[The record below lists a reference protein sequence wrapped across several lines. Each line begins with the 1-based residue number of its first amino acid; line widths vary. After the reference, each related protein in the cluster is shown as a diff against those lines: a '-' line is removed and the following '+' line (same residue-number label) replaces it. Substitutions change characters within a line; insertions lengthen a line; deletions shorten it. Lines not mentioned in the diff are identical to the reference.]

1 MNELKITLR
10 QQPAACEPGAQIS
23 GNASWRLDH
32 APKSVEVRLFYRT
45 SGRGMQDVGVAQT
58 VAFEAPMQEDSR
70 SFTLTAP
77 DAPYS
82 FSGKLITL
90 TWAAELVTL
99 PSKDSASVDLVIAPG
114 GTAVQL

>member
-10 QQPAACEPGAQIS
+10 QQPAAYEPGAQIS

-32 APKSVEVRLFYRT
+32 PPKNVELRLFYRT
-45 SGRGMQDVGVAQT
+45 EGRGMQDVGVAQT
-58 VAFEAPMQEDSR
+58 VVFESPMQEDSR
-70 SFTLTAP
+70 SFTLVAP

-90 TWAAELVTL
+90 TWAVELVAL
-99 PSKDSASVDLVIAPG
+99 PSKNSTSIDLVIAPSG
-114 GTAVQL
+114 AVVQL